1 MDENVDHFVLSVS
14 VKWKWIEIERFIYLV
29 GCVIGGVIGGGIV
42 GGIGDCIGGD
52 ARVGSVGSGVGGGS
66 GVPVSVI
73 LYVK

>member
-1 MDENVDHFVLSVS
+1 M
-14 VKWKWIEIERFIYLV
+14 V
-29 GCVIGGVIGGGIV
+29 GCVIGGGIV